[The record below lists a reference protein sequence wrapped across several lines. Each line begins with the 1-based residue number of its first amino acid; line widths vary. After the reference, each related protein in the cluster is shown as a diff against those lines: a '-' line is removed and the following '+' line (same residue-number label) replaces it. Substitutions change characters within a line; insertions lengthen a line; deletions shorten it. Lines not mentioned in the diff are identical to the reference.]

1 MKVSYQ
7 WLKEFVVLE
16 ESPQQIADRLSLAG
30 LEVAAVEAAV
40 PPLEDIVIGEV
51 LSVEKHPDADKLN
64 VTKVSVGD
72 GAEHQVVCGA
82 PNVRAGMKAPVILPG
97 ARLPDGTKIK
107 KAKLRG
113 VESHG
118 MLCSA
123 RELGLSEDHTGLM
136 DLPSDAPLGKG
147 LADYLGGEDSIIEIE
162 ITPNRGDCL
171 GMIGVARDVSALVQ
185 KPVQL
190 SEVGAVKADI
200 TDAIDVDV
208 KAPEACPVFLG
219 RVIKGIDT
227 TAETPLWM
235 QERLRRAGIRPI
247 SPAVDVTQYVMLEYG
262 QPMHGYDLREI
273 RGGIVVRFAK
283 DGEKLTLL
291 DGSEAKLDKDMLV
304 IATGENGGE
313 RLLGVAGIMGGEGS
327 GVQDDTANI
336 YLECAYFDNSTI
348 NGRPRRLGLH
358 TDAGYRFERGV
369 DPAGQRRAIE
379 RATQLLQEIAGG
391 QVGPVV
397 ETVSESNAPA
407 RNEIL
412 LRREKLDKLLGISIP
427 TEDVERI
434 LTNLGMAPTTVDQ
447 GWQVT
452 APSWR
457 FDIEIEEDLVEEVG
471 RIYGYDH
478 IPPAQYPST
487 QPMEPVPE
495 AEVALR
501 RLRDVLVQRGY
512 QEAVTYSFVDEKLQR
527 ELTGDSGIPL
537 ANPITNDMTHM
548 RLNLWAG
555 LLGALQHNL
564 NRQQHR
570 VRLFETG
577 LRFIPQGDEIIQE
590 NVVSGL
596 VSGDTF
602 PLQWGTAARE
612 VDFAD
617 LKGDVEALVG
627 MGGGELR
634 AERAEH
640 PALHPGQ
647 SAKLLL
653 DGEELGWIGRIHPKI
668 VKFLDLPQSALVFEL
683 KLDPL
688 RASRVPENQA
698 ISRFPAIRRDLALL
712 VGEETPAQA
721 LVDTVQ
727 AAAGE
732 MLQDVTI
739 FDVYRGKGVDSGLK
753 SVALSLILQDSSR
766 TLTEDDIEA
775 VMARVASQLR
785 EDLGAQLR
793 D

>member
-7 WLKEFVVLE
+7 WLKEFVALKDG
-16 ESPQQIADRLSLAG
+16 PQQIADRLSLAG

-40 PPLEDIVIGEV
+40 PPLADIVIGEV
-51 LSVEKHPDADKLN
+51 FAVEKHPDADKLN
-64 VTKVSVGD
+64 VCKVTTGSD
-72 GAEHQVVCGA
+72 EQHQIVCGA
-82 PNVRAGMKAPVILPG
+82 PNVYAGMKAPVILPG
-97 ARLPDGTKIK
+97 AKLPDGTKIR

-113 VESHG
+113 VESAG

-123 RELGLSEDHTGLM
+123 RELGLSEDHSGLM

-171 GMIGVARDVSALVQ
+171 GMIGVARDVSALVRE
-185 KPVQL
+185 PVLFQPV
-190 SEVGAVKADI
+190 EPIRAEI
-200 TDAIDVDV
+200 TDAVDVDV
-208 KAPEACPVFLG
+208 KAPQACPTFLG

-227 TAETPLWM
+227 SAETPLWM

-247 SPAVDVTQYVMLEYG
+247 SPAVDVTQYVMLELG

-273 RGGIVVRFAK
+273 RGGIIVRFAEQ
-283 DGEKLTLL
+283 GETLTLL
-291 DGSEAKLDKDMLV
+291 DGSEATLDDDMLV
-304 IATGENGGE
+304 IADHE
-313 RLLGVAGIMGGEGS
+313 RVLGVAGIMGGEGS
-327 GVQDDTANI
+327 SVQGDTADI
-336 YLECAYFDNSTI
+336 YLECAYFDNATI
-348 NGRPRRLGLH
+348 SGRPRRLGLH

-379 RATQLLQEIAGG
+379 RATQLLQQVAGG
-391 QVGPVV
+391 KAGPVV
-397 ETVSESNAPA
+397 ETVAESAQPG
-407 RNEIL
+407 RNDIL
-412 LRREKLDKLLGISIP
+412 LRRTKIDKLLGISIP
-427 TEDVERI
+427 DEDIERI
-434 LTNLGMAPTTVDQ
+434 LEHLGMTPNRVEQ

-471 RIYGYDH
+471 RIHGYDH

-487 QPMEPVPE
+487 QPMEALPE
-495 AEVALR
+495 AEVPLR

-512 QEAVTYSFVDEKLQR
+512 QEAVTYSFVDEKLQKQ
-527 ELTGDSGIPL
+527 LTGESGIPL
-537 ANPITNDMTHM
+537 ANPITADMTHM

-555 LLGALQHNL
+555 LLGALQYNL
-564 NRQQHR
+564 NRQQQR

-590 NVVSGL
+590 NVISGL
-596 VSGDTF
+596 VSGDVY
-602 PLQWGTAARE
+602 PLQWGAPARE

-617 LKGDVEALVG
+617 LKGDVESLVA
-627 MGGGELR
+627 MGGGELC
-634 AERAEH
+634 AEVAEH

-647 SAKLLL
+647 SARLTL
-653 DGEELGWIGRIHPKI
+653 DGEELGWIGRVHPGVAKS
-668 VKFLDLPQSALVFEL
+668 LDLQQDALVFEL
-683 KLDPL
+683 RLDLL
-688 RASRVPENQA
+688 RGSKVPENCA

-721 LVDTVQ
+721 LVDTIY
-727 AAAGE
+727 ATAGE
-732 MLQDVTI
+732 TLKDVTI

-775 VMARVASQLR
+775 VMAHVASQLR
-785 EDLGAQLR
+785 EELGAQLR